1 MELFKGYVPT
11 KNKKCLR
18 KFKDT
23 PLMTLGEVESLPEYA
38 GILNDNTIL
47 VDIDDHEQSEILMK
61 IVEDHQLDCR
71 VYVTT
76 RGRHFLFKNE
86 NKVTACHT
94 GVKLACGLTAD
105 IKVGLKNSYSIL
117 KYNNEDRFIEW
128 DIEEG
133 HDYQTLPNFLLPV
146 KKYDVDLFNLDEG
159 DGRNSILY
167 EYILKLNQLGI
178 SKEESRD
185 ILNMINKYIF
195 RTPLDDSE
203 IETITRDEAFPIETF
218 QDKNGFR
225 HDQFGDYLIAHNHIV
240 RINGQLHIYKNGV
253 YVNAQRDIEL
263 AMIKNLPKLKSNQR
277 SEVLKYIDLRA
288 ETTLVSDAEYIA
300 FKNGIYNIITGTLE
314 SFSPEIVVT
323 NQIPWNYAPEAHSEV
338 AERTLRKIAC
348 NDKEIVS
355 LLEECIGYCFY
366 RRNQLGKAFFL
377 TGDKSN
383 GKSTFLSM
391 LGNLL
396 GEKNTS
402 SLDIGELDERF
413 SVAGLAGKLAN
424 IGDDISDEFL
434 QGRSIATFKKIVT
447 GDRIKAEFKGE
458 NPFEFAPYV
467 KLLFSANDIPRTK
480 DKTGAVLRRMVIIP
494 FNAVFSK
501 NDPDYDPFIAYKL
514 KDKSVMEYLGRVGI
528 EGLKRVLEN
537 NGFSESGKVSSALNE
552 YEIEN
557 NPILSFLEEV
567 SESEIE
573 NQLTNEVYSR
583 YRVFCME
590 NNSHPIS
597 KASFSKELNR
607 RCGMI
612 SRVTK
617 INGKPI
623 RIYKKEESV
632 TDGLQMVTDEK

>member
-18 KFKDT
+18 KFKDA
-23 PLMTLGEVESLPEYA
+23 PLMSLGEVESLPEYA

-47 VDIDDHEQSEILMK
+47 IDIDDHEQSEILMS
-61 IVEDHQLDCR
+61 IVEDFQLDCR
-71 VYVTT
+71 VYITT
-76 RGRHFLFKNE
+76 RGRHFLFRNDK
-86 NKVTACHT
+86 KVTACHT

-105 IKVGLKNSYSIL
+105 IKIGLKNSYSIL

-133 HDYQTLPNFLLPV
+133 HEYQALPNFLLPV
-146 KKYDVDLFNLDEG
+146 KKTDIDLFNLGEG
-159 DGRNSILY
+159 DGRNSVLF
-167 EYILKLNQLGI
+167 EYILTLNQLGI
-178 SKEESRD
+178 SKDESRD
-185 ILNMINKYIF
+185 ILKLINKYVF
-195 RTPLDDSE
+195 KTPLDDSE
-203 IETITRDEAFPIETF
+203 IETITRDEAFPVETF

-225 HDQFGDYLIAHNHIV
+225 HDQFGDYLISQNHIV

-253 YVNAQRDIEL
+253 YVNALRDIEL

-277 SEVLKYIDLRA
+277 SEVLKYIDLKA

-300 FKNGIYNIITGTLE
+300 FKNGIYNIITETLE
-314 SFSPEIVVT
+314 SFSPDIVVT
-323 NQIPWNYAPEAHSEV
+323 NQIPWNYAPESHSEV

-494 FNAVFSK
+494 FNAIFSK
-501 NDPDYDPFIAYKL
+501 DDPDYDPFIAYKL
-514 KDKSVMEYLGRVGI
+514 RDRSVMEYLARIGI
-528 EGLKRVLEN
+528 EGLKRVLKN
-537 NGFSESGKVSSALNE
+537 NGFSESGKVSSALRE
-552 YEIEN
+552 YETEN
-557 NPILSFLEEV
+557 NPILSFLEDV
-567 SESEIE
+567 PESEIE

-590 NNSHPIS
+590 NNAHPIS

-607 RCGMI
+607 RCGMV
-612 SRVTK
+612 SKATR
-617 INGKPI
+617 INGKSI
-623 RIYKKEESV
+623 RVYKKEESATV
-632 TDGLQMVTDEK
+632 SYS

>member
-18 KFKDT
+18 KFKDA
-23 PLMTLGEVESLPEYA
+23 PLLTLGEVRTLPEYA
-38 GILNDNTIL
+38 GILNENTIL
-47 VDIDDHEQSEILMK
+47 IDIDDKKQSEILMR
-61 IVEDHQLDCR
+61 IVEDLQIDCR
-71 VYVTT
+71 VYETT
-76 RGRHFLFKNE
+76 RGRHFLFRND
-86 NKVTACHT
+86 NKVLSCHT
-94 GVKLACGLTAD
+94 GVKLVCGLTAD
-105 IKVGLKNSYSIL
+105 IKIGLKNSYSIL
-117 KYNNEDRFIEW
+117 KYDNEERFIEW
-128 DIEEG
+128 DIEDG
-133 HDYQTLPNFLLPV
+133 HEYQTLPNFLLPV
-146 KKYDVDLFNLDEG
+146 KRFDVDFFNLDEG
-159 DGRNSILY
+159 DGRNSVLY

-178 SKEESRD
+178 SKDESKD
-185 ILNMINKYIF
+185 ILRLINRYVF

-203 IETITRDEAFPIETF
+203 IDTITRDEAFPVDTF

-225 HDQFGDYLIAHNHIV
+225 HDQFGDYLISNNHIV
-240 RINGQLHIYKNGV
+240 RINGQLHIYKSGV
-253 YVNAQRDIEL
+253 YVNALREIEL

-277 SEVLKYIDLRA
+277 SEVLKYIDLKA

-323 NQIPWNYAPEAHSEV
+323 NQIPWNYAPEAYSEV

-348 NDKEIVS
+348 NDQEIVS

-396 GEKNTS
+396 GEDNTS

-413 SVAGLAGKLAN
+413 SVAGITGKLAN

-434 QGRSIATFKKIVT
+434 QGRSIARFKKIVT
-447 GDRIKAEFKGE
+447 GERIKAEFKGE
-458 NPFEFAPYV
+458 NPFEFAPYA
-467 KLLFSANDIPRTK
+467 KFLFSANDIPRTK

-501 NDPDYDPFIAYKL
+501 DDPDYDPFIAYKL
-514 KDKSVMEYLGRVGI
+514 KDRTVMEYLARVGI
-528 EGLKRVLEN
+528 EGLKRVLVN
-537 NGFSESGKVSSALNE
+537 NGFSESGKVSSALRE
-552 YEIEN
+552 YETEN
-557 NPILSFLEEV
+557 NPILSFLEDV
-567 SESEIE
+567 PESEID
-573 NQLTNEVYSR
+573 NHLTNEVYSR

-590 NNSHPIS
+590 NNAHPIS

-607 RCGMI
+607 RCGMV
-612 SRVTK
+612 SKTSKVD
-617 INGKPI
+617 GKVY
-623 RIYKKEESV
+623 RIYRKEV
-632 TDGLQMVTDEK
+632 TVG

>member
-18 KFKDT
+18 KFKDA
-23 PLMTLGEVESLPEYA
+23 PLLTLGEVQTLPEYA
-38 GILNDNTIL
+38 GILNENTIL
-47 VDIDDHEQSEILMK
+47 IDIDDKKQAEILMR
-61 IVEDHQLDCR
+61 IVEDLQIDCR
-71 VYVTT
+71 VYETT
-76 RGRHFLFKNE
+76 RGRHFLFRND
-86 NKVTACHT
+86 NKVLSCHT
-94 GVKLACGLTAD
+94 GVKLVCGLTAD
-105 IKVGLKNSYSIL
+105 IKIGLKNSYSIL
-117 KYNNEDRFIEW
+117 KYDNEERFIEW
-128 DIEEG
+128 DIEDG
-133 HDYQTLPNFLLPV
+133 HEYQTLPNFLLPV
-146 KKYDVDLFNLDEG
+146 KRFDVDLFNLDEG
-159 DGRNSILY
+159 DGRNSVLY

-178 SKEESRD
+178 SKDESKD
-185 ILNMINKYIF
+185 ILRLINRYVF

-203 IETITRDEAFPIETF
+203 IDTIIRDEAFPVDTF

-225 HDQFGDYLIAHNHIV
+225 HDQFGDYLISNNHIV

-253 YVNAQRDIEL
+253 YVNALREIEL

-277 SEVLKYIDLRA
+277 SEVLKYIDLKA

-323 NQIPWNYAPEAHSEV
+323 NQIPWNYAPEAYSEV

-348 NDKEIVS
+348 NDQEIVS

-396 GEKNTS
+396 GEDNTS

-413 SVAGLAGKLAN
+413 SVAGITGKLAN

-434 QGRSIATFKKIVT
+434 QGRSIARFKKIVT
-447 GDRIKAEFKGE
+447 GERIKAEFKGE
-458 NPFEFAPYV
+458 NPFEFAPYA
-467 KLLFSANDIPRTK
+467 KFLFSANDIPRTK

-501 NDPDYDPFIAYKL
+501 DDPDYDPFIAYKL
-514 KDKSVMEYLGRVGI
+514 KDRTVMEYLARVGI
-528 EGLKRVLEN
+528 EGLKRVLVN
-537 NGFSESGKVSSALNE
+537 NGFSESGKVSSALRE
-552 YEIEN
+552 YEAEN
-557 NPILSFLEEV
+557 NPILSFLEDV
-567 SESEIE
+567 PESEID
-573 NQLTNEVYSR
+573 NHLTNEVYSR

-590 NNSHPIS
+590 NNAHPIS

-607 RCGMI
+607 RCGMV
-612 SRVTK
+612 SKTSKVD
-617 INGKPI
+617 GKVY
-623 RIYKKEESV
+623 RIYRKEV
-632 TDGLQMVTDEK
+632 TVG

>member
-18 KFKDT
+18 KFKDA
-23 PLMTLGEVESLPEYA
+23 PLLTLGEVESLPEYA
-38 GILNDNTIL
+38 GILNENTIL
-47 VDIDDHEQSEILMK
+47 IDIDDKKQSEILMR
-61 IVEDHQLDCR
+61 IVEDLQIDCR
-71 VYVTT
+71 VYETT
-76 RGRHFLFKNE
+76 RGRHFLFRND
-86 NKVTACHT
+86 NKVLSCHT
-94 GVKLACGLTAD
+94 GVKLVCGLTAD
-105 IKVGLKNSYSIL
+105 IKIGLKNSYSIL
-117 KYNNEDRFIEW
+117 KYDNEERFIEW
-128 DIEEG
+128 DIEDG
-133 HDYQTLPNFLLPV
+133 HEYHTLPNFLLPV
-146 KKYDVDLFNLDEG
+146 KRFDVDLFNLDEG
-159 DGRNSILY
+159 DGRNSVLF
-167 EYILKLNQLGI
+167 EYILTLNQLGI
-178 SKEESRD
+178 SKDESRD
-185 ILNMINKYIF
+185 ILKLINKYVF

-203 IETITRDEAFPIETF
+203 IDTITRDEAFPVDTF

-225 HDQFGDYLIAHNHIV
+225 HDQFGDYLISNNHIV

-253 YVNAQRDIEL
+253 YVNALREIEL

-277 SEVLKYIDLRA
+277 SEVLKYIDLKA

-314 SFSPEIVVT
+314 RFSPEIVVT
-323 NQIPWNYAPEAHSEV
+323 NQIPWNYAPEAYSEV

-348 NDKEIVS
+348 NDQEIVS

-396 GEKNTS
+396 GEDNTS

-413 SVAGLAGKLAN
+413 SVAGITGKLAN

-434 QGRSIATFKKIVT
+434 QGRSIARFKKIVT
-447 GDRIKAEFKGE
+447 GERIKAEFKGE
-458 NPFEFAPYV
+458 NPFEFAPYA
-467 KLLFSANDIPRTK
+467 KFLFSANDIPRTK

-501 NDPDYDPFIAYKL
+501 DDPDYDPFIAYKL
-514 KDKSVMEYLGRVGI
+514 KDRTVMEYLARVGI
-528 EGLKRVLEN
+528 EGLKRVLVN
-537 NGFSESGKVSSALNE
+537 NGFSESGKVSSALRE
-552 YEIEN
+552 YEAEN
-557 NPILSFLEEV
+557 NPILSFLEDV
-567 SESEIE
+567 PESEID
-573 NQLTNEVYSR
+573 NHLTNEVYSR

-590 NNSHPIS
+590 NNAHPIS

-607 RCGMI
+607 RCGMV
-612 SRVTK
+612 SKTSKVD
-617 INGKPI
+617 GKVY
-623 RIYKKEESV
+623 RIYRKEV
-632 TDGLQMVTDEK
+632 TVG

>member
-18 KFKDT
+18 KFKDA
-23 PLMTLGEVESLPEYA
+23 PLMSLGEVEPLPEYA

-47 VDIDDHEQSEILMK
+47 IDIDDHEQSEILMS
-61 IVEDHQLDCR
+61 IVEDYQLDCR
-71 VYVTT
+71 VYITT
-76 RGRHFLFKNE
+76 RGRHFLFRNDK
-86 NKVTACHT
+86 KVTACHT

-105 IKVGLKNSYSIL
+105 IKIGLKNSYSIL

-133 HDYQTLPNFLLPV
+133 HEYQGLPNFLLPV
-146 KKYDVDLFNLDEG
+146 KKTDIDLFNLGEG
-159 DGRNSILY
+159 DGRNSVLF
-167 EYILKLNQLGI
+167 EYILTLNQLGI
-178 SKEESRD
+178 SKDESRD
-185 ILNMINKYIF
+185 ILKLINKYVF
-195 RTPLDDSE
+195 KTPLDDSE
-203 IETITRDEAFPIETF
+203 IETITRDEAFPVETF

-225 HDQFGDYLIAHNHIV
+225 HDQFGDYLISQNHIV

-253 YVNAQRDIEL
+253 YVNALRDIEL

-277 SEVLKYIDLRA
+277 SEVLKYIDLKA

-300 FKNGIYNIITGTLE
+300 FKNGIYNIITETLE
-314 SFSPEIVVT
+314 SFSPDIVVT

-494 FNAVFSK
+494 FNAIFSK
-501 NDPDYDPFIAYKL
+501 DDPDYDPFIAYKL
-514 KDKSVMEYLGRVGI
+514 RDRSVMEYLARIGI
-528 EGLKRVLEN
+528 EGLKRVLKN
-537 NGFSESGKVSSALNE
+537 NGFSESGKVSSALRE
-552 YEIEN
+552 YETEN
-557 NPILSFLEEV
+557 NPILSFLEDV
-567 SESEIE
+567 PESEIE
-573 NQLTNEVYSR
+573 NQLTSEVYSR

-590 NNSHPIS
+590 NNAHPIS

-607 RCGMI
+607 RCGMM
-612 SRVTK
+612 SKTSKVD
-617 INGKPI
+617 GKVY
-623 RIYKKEESV
+623 RIYRKEV
-632 TDGLQMVTDEK
+632 TVG

>member
-18 KFKDT
+18 KFKDA
-23 PLMTLGEVESLPEYA
+23 PLLTLGEVQTLPEYA
-38 GILNDNTIL
+38 GILNENTIL
-47 VDIDDHEQSEILMK
+47 IDIDDRKQSEILMR
-61 IVEDHQLDCR
+61 IVEDLQIDCR
-71 VYVTT
+71 VYETT
-76 RGRHFLFKNE
+76 RGRHFLFRND
-86 NKVTACHT
+86 NKVLSCHT
-94 GVKLACGLTAD
+94 GVKLVCGLTAD
-105 IKVGLKNSYSIL
+105 IKIGLKNSYSIL
-117 KYNNEDRFIEW
+117 KYDNEERFIEW
-128 DIEEG
+128 DIEDG
-133 HDYQTLPNFLLPV
+133 HEYQTLPNFLLPV
-146 KKYDVDLFNLDEG
+146 KRFDVDFFNLDEG
-159 DGRNSILY
+159 DGRNSVLY

-178 SKEESRD
+178 SKEESKD
-185 ILNMINKYIF
+185 ILRLINRYVF

-203 IETITRDEAFPIETF
+203 IDTITRDEAFPVDTF

-225 HDQFGDYLIAHNHIV
+225 HDQFGDYLICNNHIV

-253 YVNAQRDIEL
+253 YVNALREIEL

-277 SEVLKYIDLRA
+277 SEVLKYIDLKA

-323 NQIPWNYAPEAHSEV
+323 NQIPWNYAPEAYSEV

-348 NDKEIVS
+348 NDQEIVS

-396 GEKNTS
+396 GEDNTS

-413 SVAGLAGKLAN
+413 SVAGITGKLAN

-434 QGRSIATFKKIVT
+434 QGRSIARFKKIVT
-447 GDRIKAEFKGE
+447 GERIKAEFKGE
-458 NPFEFAPYV
+458 NPFEFAPYA
-467 KLLFSANDIPRTK
+467 KFLFSANDIPRTK

-501 NDPDYDPFIAYKL
+501 DDPDYDPFIAYKL
-514 KDKSVMEYLGRVGI
+514 KDRTVMEYLARVGI
-528 EGLKRVLEN
+528 EGLKRVLVN
-537 NGFSESGKVSSALNE
+537 NGFSESGKVSSALRE
-552 YEIEN
+552 YETEN
-557 NPILSFLEEV
+557 NPILSFLEDV
-567 SESEIE
+567 PESEID
-573 NQLTNEVYSR
+573 NHLTNEVYSR

-590 NNSHPIS
+590 NNAHPIS

-607 RCGMI
+607 RCGMV
-612 SRVTK
+612 SKTSKVD
-617 INGKPI
+617 GKVY
-623 RIYKKEESV
+623 RIYRKEV
-632 TDGLQMVTDEK
+632 TVG

>member
-18 KFKDT
+18 KFKDA
-23 PLMTLGEVESLPEYA
+23 PLLTLGEVQTLPEYA
-38 GILNDNTIL
+38 GILNENTIL
-47 VDIDDHEQSEILMK
+47 IDIDEKKQSEILMR
-61 IVEDHQLDCR
+61 IVEDLQIDCR
-71 VYVTT
+71 VYETT
-76 RGRHFLFKNE
+76 RGRHFLFRND
-86 NKVTACHT
+86 NKVLSCHT
-94 GVKLACGLTAD
+94 GVKLVCGLTAD
-105 IKVGLKNSYSIL
+105 IKIGLKNSYSIL
-117 KYNNEDRFIEW
+117 KYDNEERFIEW
-128 DIEEG
+128 DIEDG
-133 HDYQTLPNFLLPV
+133 HEYQTLPNFLLPV
-146 KKYDVDLFNLDEG
+146 KRFDVDLFNLDEG
-159 DGRNSILY
+159 DGRNSVLY

-178 SKEESRD
+178 SKDESKD
-185 ILNMINKYIF
+185 ILRLINRYVF

-203 IETITRDEAFPIETF
+203 IDTIIRDEAFPVDTF

-225 HDQFGDYLIAHNHIV
+225 HDQFGDYLISNNHIV

-253 YVNAQRDIEL
+253 YVNALREIEL

-277 SEVLKYIDLRA
+277 SEVLKYIDLKA

-323 NQIPWNYAPEAHSEV
+323 NQIPWNYAPEAYSEV

-348 NDKEIVS
+348 NDQEIVS

-396 GEKNTS
+396 GEDNTS

-413 SVAGLAGKLAN
+413 SVAGITGKLAN

-434 QGRSIATFKKIVT
+434 QGRSIARFKKIVT
-447 GDRIKAEFKGE
+447 GERIKAEFKGE
-458 NPFEFAPYV
+458 NPFEFAPYA
-467 KLLFSANDIPRTK
+467 KFLFSANDIPRTK

-501 NDPDYDPFIAYKL
+501 DDPDYDPFIAYKL
-514 KDKSVMEYLGRVGI
+514 KDRTVMEYLARVGI
-528 EGLKRVLEN
+528 EGLKRVLVN
-537 NGFSESGKVSSALNE
+537 NGFSESGKVSSALRE
-552 YEIEN
+552 YETEN
-557 NPILSFLEEV
+557 NPILSFLEDV
-567 SESEIE
+567 PESEID
-573 NQLTNEVYSR
+573 NHLTNEVYSR

-590 NNSHPIS
+590 NNAHPIS

-607 RCGMI
+607 RCGMV
-612 SRVTK
+612 SKTSKVD
-617 INGKPI
+617 GKVY
-623 RIYKKEESV
+623 RIYRKEV
-632 TDGLQMVTDEK
+632 TVG